1 MKILFANP
9 TLANECDALHLGLA
23 SCATY
28 LNSKTQHQAQV
39 IDFVYHRDDWKGHLA
54 RRFSR
59 FDPDAVAITTT
70 TPYVPLVK
78 KLADEFR
85 KLRQVPV
92 ILGGPHATI
101 EFEEMLE
108 KGIADFI
115 IRGEAE
121 HALSDFLDHYES
133 GGNYSK
139 IDGLAYKQGDK
150 IVNNDLA
157 HPIEDMNAL
166 PALDWDIWEDIDSH
180 LYFFHTI
187 PVMGSR
193 GCPYRCAICSTPW
206 ISRNTGNKNSRH
218 IDPDLLC
225 DHLENYRNKYT
236 PRGMGLFFF
245 YDLNFLINEEW
256 VEGFAREYINK
267 GLDSVPFS
275 IFSRADHVNAE
286 NARLLKKSGCNMV
299 RLGIESGN
307 DFMRNEIYHKDITRK
322 AILESVSHLKDAE
335 ISCQAYLVLG
345 GPGETEKSIEES
357 LGMMNALE
365 VEYPT
370 PFLFKVLAGN
380 PIDEVLKQAGARL
393 NHEEMA
399 IPSDYLTGYHIIN
412 PNLKP
417 KQIEKLRFRL
427 FLRVGMQLI
436 FHGLKTNTWR
446 YIIRFFPYLL
456 RGKKIGWTLFQ
467 IASYYLYYGSGN
479 LEKPLFRPKKKAWL
493 HRYKKLMAEIS

>member
-1 MKILFANP
+1 
-9 TLANECDALHLGLA
+9 
-23 SCATY
+23 
-28 LNSKTQHQAQV
+28 
-39 IDFVYHRDDWKGHLA
+39 
-54 RRFSR
+54 
-59 FDPDAVAITTT
+59 
-70 TPYVPLVK
+70 
-78 KLADEFR
+78 
-85 KLRQVPV
+85 
-92 ILGGPHATI
+92 
-101 EFEEMLE
+101 
-108 KGIADFI
+108 
-115 IRGEAE
+115 
-121 HALSDFLDHYES
+121 
-133 GGNYSK
+133 
-139 IDGLAYKQGDK
+139 
-150 IVNNDLA
+150 
-157 HPIEDMNAL
+157 
-166 PALDWDIWEDIDSH
+166 
-180 LYFFHTI
+180 
-187 PVMGSR
+187 
-193 GCPYRCAICSTPW
+193 
-206 ISRNTGNKNSRH
+206 
-218 IDPDLLC
+218 
-225 DHLENYRNKYT
+225 
-236 PRGMGLFFF
+236 MGLFFF